1 MTQPYQPYGEHPP
14 HRAWPQD
21 PQAAQV
27 TAPSHVVP
35 NVPYVRLH
43 GVPLV
48 MVVAALVASFA
59 ALTLQGLNFLHSGSA
74 TDVSHL
80 QSQVTTLTHQ
90 QKQDETTIKGL
101 TATVRT
107 LSSQNG
113 TLTKAVD
120 GMAGTVHNLAPFAH
134 GVCPGLFQGSKGAF
148 SASVPCNTG

>member
-1 MTQPYQPYGEHPP
+1 MTQPFQPYGQQPP
-14 HRAWPQD
+14 HGAWQD
-21 PQAAQV
+21 PQAGTQV

-43 GVPLV
+43 GTPLV
-48 MVVAALVASFA
+48 MLVAALVAAFA
-59 ALTLQGLNFLHSGSA
+59 ALALQGLNFLHSGSA

-80 QSQVTTLTHQ
+80 QAQVTTLTHQ

-101 TATVRT
+101 TATVHT
-107 LSSQNG
+107 LGSQNG
-113 TLTKAVD
+113 ALTKTVD
-120 GMAGTVHNLAPFAH
+120 SMTGTVHNLAPFAH